1 MILYSIEFYARNV
14 WSVSFCKPKYVQWN
28 DVAYLQTFTIF
39 KLIIG
44 SSKAILRIRYWQDRN
59 RLGWEWKW
67 SKTICQGKGHK
78 LVIQKKLGFYIY
90 CFPFVWKKV
99 FLLFIQPKTKI
110 RQVLVLK
117 NLRITLDNKK
127 KLEIKIHKTPII

>member
-1 MILYSIEFYARNV
+1 MILFSVEFYSRKV
-14 WSVSFCKPKYVQWN
+14 WSVSFVNPKYVHWN
-28 DVAYLQTFTIF
+28 DVAFLQTYTIT
-39 KLIIG
+39 KWMIG

-67 SKTICQGKGHK
+67 SKTLCQGKNSK
-78 LVIQKKLGFYIY
+78 FVVQKKLGFYVY
-90 CFPFVWKKV
+90 CFPLIWKKW
-99 FLLFIQPKTKI
+99 FLCFIQPKTKI